1 MTKESTQTRDTIV
14 NAALETLQTE
24 GFAGATS
31 RAIARRGGFNQ
42 ALVFYYFGS
51 LDNLLLAALEQTSA
65 ERLAHYREA
74 LDGAA
79 TIGEILERT
88 KALNLEDRA
97 SGHVVVLAQLI
108 AGCLTRP
115 ALAARVIVGVEPWRE
130 FTESTIERLV
140 RGTALESAVPTA
152 ELADALVTYYLGANL
167 LSALDGNAAGPQ
179 ALLARISSAEPLL
192 EALLAPAT

>member
-1 MTKESTQTRDTIV
+1 MTKAQPQTRDAIV
-14 NAALETLQTE
+14 AAALETLQAE

-65 ERLAHYREA
+65 ERLARYREA
-74 LDGAA
+74 LAAA
-79 TIGEILERT
+79 TTLAEILERA
-88 KALNLEDRA
+88 KALNREDRE

-115 ALAARVIVGVEPWRE
+115 ALAARVIEGMQPWRE
-130 FTESTIERLV
+130 LTEATIERLV
-140 RGTALESAVPTA
+140 RGTALEEVVPKA

-179 ALLARISSAEPLL
+179 ALLARVSDAEPLL
-192 EALLAPAT
+192 SALLVPAT